1 MIVESKKTWLL
12 TRNVMF
18 FCSPKHRHWTFKL
31 LLCPGYTEAQKARQN
46 HARRSQTKNCW
57 FYLVSLTKNW
67 KENWRKLARLS
78 QTAPDSVPFCKQSKI
93 LTLPGT
99 IWPTSFKFPANF
111 WSRKLDRTGNF
122 FIWLRL
128 AWFCLAVWAWCSQ
141 SIKLTELKLS
151 ALPNSVNPGKNL
163 LKNIR

>member
-1 MIVESKKTWLL
+1 MQFRTKSTRKHFWNAQIWCLMPWLHQG
-12 TRNVMF
+12 
-18 FCSPKHRHWTFKL
+18 PD
-31 LLCPGYTEAQKARQN
+31 
-46 HARRSQTKNCW
+46 SQTKSCQTEPDKKL
-57 FYLVSLTKNW
+57 LVLSGFLDQKLEGKL
-67 KENWRKLARLS
+67 KEAG
-78 QTAPDSVPFCKQSKI
+78 QIEPDNTRFCLFCKQSKI
-93 LTLPGT
+93 LTLSGT

-111 WSRKLDRTGNF
+111 WSRKPDRTSNF

-151 ALPNSVNPGKNL
+151 ALPNFVNPGKNL